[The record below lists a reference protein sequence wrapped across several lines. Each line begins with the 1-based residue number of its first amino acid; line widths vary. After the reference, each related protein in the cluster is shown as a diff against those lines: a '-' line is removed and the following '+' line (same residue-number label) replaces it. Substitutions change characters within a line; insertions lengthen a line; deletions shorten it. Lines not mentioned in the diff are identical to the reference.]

1 MPRPPGSELRRRLR
15 PLHRLVGRGLARANA
30 ALHGMPPGRWLHRRL
45 RASLEITAT
54 EVSLERGGSGL
65 DRLEVAFL
73 SDLHAGL
80 FMTAE
85 DLRSICERVDAL
97 APDLVCLGGDL
108 VNVTARELR
117 LLEPALELLDPP
129 LGVFAVPGNHD
140 YFAPEEFGMWRAFLE
155 ERGIHVLVN
164 EGRRIERGGAG
175 LWIAGVDD
183 LTEGAPDIPAA
194 LVGRATDEPTLL
206 LSHHPDVFVHT
217 KPHGID
223 LQLSGHT
230 HAGQIRLFGW
240 APFTHT
246 RHGLVEGLH
255 RNGAGALYVGR
266 GLGITT
272 LPLRVG
278 TRAEIAVLR
287 LRTKR

>member
-1 MPRPPGSELRRRLR
+1 MPPLSGSGLRRRLR
-15 PLHRLVGRGLARANA
+15 PLHRLFGRGMARANA
-30 ALHGMPPGRWLHRRL
+30 VLHALPPGRWLHRRL

-54 EVSLERGGSGL
+54 EVTLERGGSGL
-65 DRLEVAFL
+65 DRLEIAFL

-80 FMTAE
+80 FMTAD
-85 DLRSICERVDAL
+85 DLRSIGERVDAL

-108 VNVTARELR
+108 INVGVRELG

-140 YFAPEEFGMWRAFLE
+140 YFVPDEFGAWRSFLE

-164 EGRRIERGGAG
+164 QGRRIERGGAG

-183 LTEGAPDIPAA
+183 LTEGTPDVAAA
-194 LVGRATDEPTLL
+194 LEGRAADEPTLL

-217 KPHGID
+217 GHHGID

-240 APFTHT
+240 APFTHSH
-246 RHGLVEGLH
+246 HGLVEGLH
-255 RNGAGALYVGR
+255 RNGAGSLYVGR
-266 GLGITT
+266 GVGITT
-272 LPLRVG
+272 LPLRLG
-278 TRAEIAVLR
+278 TTAEIAVVR
-287 LRTKR
+287 LRTT